1 MIHKI
6 YKTYKN
12 ALERIID
19 WRERHL
25 TEQQF
30 VLVLAFLTGL
40 GGAIAALLL
49 KYLIHTYQHLLT
61 STFTNEANY
70 LYLVYPVMGILIAG
84 CFVRYVVKDD
94 IGHGVTKILY
104 AISQRKS
111 IIKEHNMYTSV
122 LASSV
127 TIGFG
132 GSVGA
137 EAPIVLTGSAIGSN
151 LGRTFRLDQH
161 TLMILLGCGA
171 TAGIA
176 GIFKA
181 PIAGLLF
188 TIEVLMLDLTAYS
201 IMPLLISAVTAA
213 SVAYAFEGPTA
224 LFSFQD
230 QVDFTIER
238 TPYVILLGIVCGFV
252 SLYFTRCTFWAE
264 DLFKKISSP
273 WKKWAWGGALL
284 SVLIFLLPPLYGEG
298 YESIQHIYNGDFNRI
313 LDKSIFYD
321 FGQLNTSFIAHEAY
335 DTEMLQS
342 FIIFCLFILM
352 VMATKAFA
360 TAATC
365 GGGGCGGTFAP
376 SLFLGN
382 FAGFLMAIVLNQA
395 GVFEYLPP
403 RNFAVMGM
411 AAVMSGV
418 MHAPLMG
425 VFLSAELTGRFD
437 LFLPLM
443 IASCLSYGTIRIFEP
458 YSIYT
463 RRLAQKGEL
472 ITHHKDKAVL
482 TLLNLDELVQTDY
495 AIVSPQM
502 NLGRLVQVV
511 AGSKHNTYIVCE
523 HDGHFCG
530 IVTLNELRNIMF
542 QPRLYERMKV
552 EDIMIGPAAKVT
564 PEMNMANVMNLFDTT
579 NAGNLPVVDNGGKYI
594 GMLSKPA
601 IYSRY
606 RSVLQTFSED

>member
-1 MIHKI
+1 MFKYSKI
-6 YKTYKN
+6 YFDKFV
-12 ALERIID
+12 A
-19 WRERHL
+19 WREKRL

-30 VLVLAFLTGL
+30 VIVLAFLTGL
-40 GGAIAALLL
+40 LGAAAALIL
-49 KYLIHTYQHLLT
+49 KQLIHFFQHLLT
-61 STFTNEANY
+61 STFIDGANY
-70 LYLVYPVMGILIAG
+70 LYLLWPVIGILIAG
-84 CFVRYVVKDD
+84 CYVRYILKDD

-111 IIKEHNMYTSV
+111 IIKPHNMYSSV

-151 LGRTFRLDQH
+151 LGRTFRMDQH

-188 TIEVLMLDLTAYS
+188 TVEVLMLDLTAAS

-213 SVAYAFEGPTA
+213 SLAYAIDGSRA
-224 LFSFQD
+224 LFYFTETMD
-230 QVDFTIER
+230 FNVDRI
-238 TPYVILLGIVCGFV
+238 PYVVLLGIFCGFA

-264 DLFKKISSP
+264 DQFKKIVNP
-273 WKKWAWGGALL
+273 WTKWIVGGVFL
-284 SVLIFLLPPLYGEG
+284 SCIIFLLPPLYGEG
-298 YESIQHIYNGDFNRI
+298 YEAIQHIYNGTYHEITNN
-313 LDKSIFYD
+313 SIFFNLISVD
-321 FGQLNTSFIAHEAY
+321 EFGVMHGKSF
-335 DTEMLQS
+335 
-342 FIIFCLFILM
+342 FIFCGFILM

-360 TAATC
+360 TAATN

-382 FAGFLMAIVLNQA
+382 FAGMLFAYVLNHS
-395 GVFEYLPP
+395 GHTTFLPEM
-403 RNFAVMGM
+403 NFAVMGM

-443 IASCLSYGTIRIFEP
+443 IASAISYGTIRIFEP

-463 RRLAQKGEL
+463 RRLAQKGTL

-482 TLLNLDELVQTDY
+482 TLLNLEDVTLHDYEIIRPEWKLGQLVNVIAKSQ
-495 AIVSPQM
+495 
-502 NLGRLVQVV
+502 
-511 AGSKHNTYIVCE
+511 HNTFPVCDA
-523 HDGHFCG
+523 DGHFEG
-530 IVTLNELRNIMF
+530 IVTVSDVRNIMF
-542 QPRLYERMKV
+542 QPRLYQRMSV
-552 EDIMIGPAAKVT
+552 EDIMIGPPAKLT
-564 PEMNMANVMNLFDTT
+564 PKMNMAEVMNQFDNT
-579 NAGNLPVVDNGGKYI
+579 NAVTLPLLDQSGKYL
-594 GMLSKPA
+594 GMLSKQQ
-601 IYSRY
+601 IFSKY
-606 RSVLQTFSED
+606 RQVLQSFSDD

>member
-1 MIHKI
+1 MLNRTSTFINK
-6 YKTYKN
+6 YVD
-12 ALERIID
+12 RIVT
-19 WRERHL
+19 WREQHL

-30 VLVLAFLTGL
+30 VLVLAFVVGL
-40 GGAIAALLL
+40 AGAAAALTL
-49 KYLIHTYQHLLT
+49 KWLIHSFQHLLT
-61 STFTNEANY
+61 LYFVVDGANY
-70 LYLVYPVMGILIAG
+70 LYLLYPVLGILIAG
-84 CFVRYVVKDD
+84 CYVRYVVRDD

-111 IIKEHNMYTSV
+111 IIKVHNMYTSV
-122 LASSV
+122 IASSV

-151 LGRTFRLDQH
+151 LGRLFRMDQH

-188 TIEVLMLDLTAYS
+188 TVEVLMLDLTAFS

-213 SVAYAFEGPTA
+213 SVAYAVEGPTA
-224 LFSFQD
+224 LFSFTETM
-230 QVDFTIER
+230 DFSIER
-238 TPYVILLGIVCGFV
+238 VPYVILLGIFCGFV
-252 SLYFTRCTFWAE
+252 SLYFTRTTFWAE
-264 DLFKKISSP
+264 DQFKRVKSP
-273 WKKWAWGGALL
+273 WIKWIIGGAFL
-284 SVLIFLLPPLYGEG
+284 SIAIFLFPPLYGEG
-298 YESIQHIYNGDFNRI
+298 YDAIQNIYNGQYHAI
-313 LDKSIFYD
+313 LGNSLFYYMGVTD
-321 FGQLNTSFIAHEAY
+321 DTTVTTLTTFGVMVAFI
-335 DTEMLQS
+335 T
-342 FIIFCLFILM
+342 M
-352 VMATKAFA
+352 VMLAKSFA
-360 TAATC
+360 TAATN

-382 FAGFLMAIVLNQA
+382 LAGFLFAFMLNRS
-395 GVFEYLPP
+395 GYLTFLPEQ
-403 RNFAVMGM
+403 NFAVMGM

-443 IASCLSYGTIRIFEP
+443 IAACLSYGTIRIFEQ

-463 RRLAQKGEL
+463 RRLALKGEL

-482 TLLNLDELVQTDY
+482 TLLNLEDLILTDY
-495 AIVSPQM
+495 TVIHPEM
-502 NLGRLVQVV
+502 NLGQVV
-511 AGSKHNTYIVCE
+511 KIISTQQHNHYPVCDE
-523 HDGHFCG
+523 DGTFVG
-530 IVTLNELRNIMF
+530 VVTLNDLRNIMF

-552 EDIMIGPAAKVT
+552 EDIMIGPKGKIT
-564 PEMNMANVMNLFDTT
+564 PEMNMAEVMNLFDTT
-579 NAGNLPVVDNGGKYI
+579 DAWTL
-594 GMLSKPA
+594 PA
-601 IYSRY
+601 IDKQGRYLGMVSRQNIYATY
-606 RSVLQTFSED
+606 RQLLLTFSED

>member
-1 MIHKI
+1 MFK
-6 YKTYKN
+6 YSKKYFEKFV
-12 ALERIID
+12 D
-19 WRERHL
+19 WREKHL

-30 VLVLAFLTGL
+30 VIVLAFLTGL
-40 GGAIAALLL
+40 FGAAAALIL
-49 KYLIHTYQHLLT
+49 KQLIHFFQHWLT
-61 STFTNEANY
+61 ITFVDGANY
-70 LYLVYPVMGILIAG
+70 LYLLWPVIGILIAG
-84 CFVRYVVKDD
+84 CYVRYVLKDD

-111 IIKEHNMYTSV
+111 IIKPHNMYSSV
-122 LASSV
+122 LASSI

-151 LGRTFRLDQH
+151 LGRTFRMDQH

-188 TIEVLMLDLTAYS
+188 TVEVLMLDLTASS

-213 SVAYAFEGPTA
+213 SLAYAIDGSRA
-224 LFSFQD
+224 LFYFTETM
-230 QVDFTIER
+230 DFTVER
-238 TPYVILLGIVCGFV
+238 IPFVVLLGVFCGLA

-264 DLFKKISSP
+264 DQFKKIVNPWTKWIVGGLFLSSI
-273 WKKWAWGGALL
+273 
-284 SVLIFLLPPLYGEG
+284 IFLLPPLYGEG
-298 YESIQHIYNGDFNRI
+298 YESIQNIYNGTYHEITTN
-313 LDKSIFYD
+313 SIFYNLITVGED
-321 FGQLNTSFIAHEAY
+321 GVMHGRSFW
-335 DTEMLQS
+335 
-342 FIIFCLFILM
+342 IFTLFILL

-360 TAATC
+360 TAATN

-382 FAGFLMAIVLNQA
+382 FAGLIFAYLINRSGYFTFLPEM
-395 GVFEYLPP
+395 
-403 RNFAVMGM
+403 NFAVMGM

-443 IASCLSYGTIRIFEP
+443 IASTISYGTIRIFEP

-482 TLLNLDELVQTDY
+482 TLLNLEDVTLHDY
-495 AIVSPQM
+495 EVIRPEWK
-502 NLGRLVQVV
+502 LRRLVRLIAKSQ
-511 AGSKHNTYIVCE
+511 HNTFPVCDANE
-523 HDGHFCG
+523 HFLG
-530 IVTLNELRNIMF
+530 IVTLSDVRNIMF
-542 QPRLYERMKV
+542 QPRLYDRMTV
-552 EDIMIGPAAKVT
+552 EDIMIGPSAKLT
-564 PEMNMANVMNLFDTT
+564 PKMNMAEVMNLFDNT
-579 NAGNLPVVDNGGKYI
+579 NAVTLPLIDQSGKYL
-594 GMLSKPA
+594 GMLSKQQ
-601 IYSRY
+601 IFSKY
-606 RSVLQTFSED
+606 REVLQKFSED

>member
-1 MIHKI
+1 MLNR
-6 YKTYKN
+6 TYSIVN
-12 ALERIID
+12 RGVERIVS
-19 WRERHL
+19 WREHHL

-30 VLVLAFLTGL
+30 VLILAFLTGL
-40 GGAIAALLL
+40 AGAAAALIL
-49 KYLIHTYQHLLT
+49 KWLIHSFQHLLT
-61 STFTNEANY
+61 LYFEVDGANY
-70 LYLVYPVMGILIAG
+70 LYLLYPVLGILIAG
-84 CFVRYVVKDD
+84 CYVRYIVRDD

-151 LGRTFRLDQH
+151 LGRLFRMDQH

-171 TAGIA
+171 TAAIA

-188 TIEVLMLDLTAYS
+188 TVEVLMLDLTAFS

-213 SVAYAFEGPTA
+213 SVAYAVDGSKA
-224 LFSFQD
+224 LFYFSEAM
-230 QVDFTIER
+230 DFSIER
-238 TPYVILLGIVCGFV
+238 VPYVILLGIFCGFA
-252 SLYFTRCTFWAE
+252 SLYFTRTTFWAE
-264 DLFKKISSP
+264 DQFKKVTNP
-273 WKKWAWGGALL
+273 WIKWLYGGTFL
-284 SVLIFLLPPLYGEG
+284 SIAIFLLPPLYGEG
-298 YESIQHIYNGDFNRI
+298 YEAIQHIYNGQYHEI
-313 LDKSIFYD
+313 LGNSIFYSLTL
-321 FGQLNTSFIAHEAY
+321 GGLSEAIPNGRFWI
-335 DTEMLQS
+335 L
-342 FIIFCLFILM
+342 CLFIFM
-352 VMATKAFA
+352 VMLTKSFA
-360 TAATC
+360 TAATN

-382 FAGFLMAIVLNQA
+382 FAGFIFAYMLNESHL
-395 GVFEYLPP
+395 FTFLPEQ
-403 RNFAVMGM
+403 NFAVMGM

-443 IASCLSYGTIRIFEP
+443 IAACLSYGTIRIFEP

-463 RRLAQKGEL
+463 RRLALKGEL

-482 TLLNLDELVQTDY
+482 TLLNLQDLINTDY
-495 AIVSPQM
+495 TIVSPDM
-502 NLGRLVQVV
+502 KLGELVRVISSQT
-511 AGSKHNTYIVCE
+511 HNHYPVCYE
-523 HDGHFCG
+523 DGTFVG
-530 IVTLNELRNIMF
+530 VVTLNDLRNIMF
-542 QPRLYERMKV
+542 QPRLYERMTV
-552 EDIMIGPAAKVT
+552 EDIMIGPKGKIM
-564 PEMNMANVMNLFDTT
+564 PEMNMADVMNLFDSTDAWT
-579 NAGNLPVVDNGGKYI
+579 LPVIDKQGRYL
-594 GMLSKPA
+594 GMLSRQR
-601 IYSRY
+601 IYATY
-606 RSVLQTFSED
+606 RKLLLKFSED

>member
-1 MIHKI
+1 MLNRTYTFLNTAVEKI
-6 YKTYKN
+6 V
-12 ALERIID
+12 A
-19 WRERHL
+19 WREQHL

-40 GGAIAALLL
+40 AGAAAALIL
-49 KYLIHTYQHLLT
+49 KWLIHTFQHLLT
-61 STFTNEANY
+61 QYFVVDGANY
-70 LYLVYPVMGILIAG
+70 LYLLYPVLGILIAG
-84 CFVRYVVKDD
+84 CFVRYIVRDD

-111 IIKEHNMYTSV
+111 IIKVHNMYTSV

-151 LGRTFRLDQH
+151 LGRLFRMDQH

-188 TIEVLMLDLTAYS
+188 TVEVLMLDLTAFS

-213 SVAYAFEGPTA
+213 SVAYIIDGQKA
-224 LFSFQD
+224 LFY
-230 QVDFTIER
+230 FTETMEFSIER
-238 TPYVILLGIVCGFV
+238 APYVILLGIFCGFA
-252 SLYFTRCTFWAE
+252 SLYFTRTTFWAE
-264 DLFKKISSP
+264 DLFKKITNP
-273 WKKWAWGGALL
+273 WKKWVVGG
-284 SVLIFLLPPLYGEG
+284 IFLSIVIFLFPPLYGEG
-298 YESIQHIYNGDFNRI
+298 YDAIQNIYNGQYHAITGN
-313 LDKSIFYD
+313 SIFYD
-321 FGQLNTSFIAHEAY
+321 IDQMSLADGIPNTSFWV
-335 DTEMLQS
+335 L
-342 FIIFCLFILM
+342 CGFILL
-352 VMATKAFA
+352 VMLTKSFA
-360 TAATC
+360 TAATN

-382 FAGFLMAIVLNQA
+382 FAGFLFAYMLNKA
-395 GVFEYLPP
+395 GIFTFLSEQ
-403 RNFAVMGM
+403 NFAVMGM

-463 RRLAQKGEL
+463 RRLALKGEL

-482 TLLNLDELVQTDY
+482 TMLSMQDLILNDY
-495 AIVSPQM
+495 AILHPQQT
-502 NLGRLVQVV
+502 LGELVKIISQQ
-511 AGSKHNTYIVCE
+511 KHNHYPVCE
-523 HDGHFCG
+523 TDGTFLG
-530 IVTLNELRNIMF
+530 IVTLNDMRNIMF
-542 QPRLYERMKV
+542 QPRLYERMLV
-552 EDIMIGPAAKVT
+552 EDIMIGPKGKIT
-564 PEMNMANVMNLFDTT
+564 PEMNMAEVMNLFDTT
-579 NAGNLPVVDNGGKYI
+579 DAWTLPVIDIQGKYI
-594 GMLSKPA
+594 GMLSRQH
-601 IYSRY
+601 IYETY
-606 RSVLQTFSED
+606 RGLLKEFSED

>member
-1 MIHKI
+1 MLNR
-6 YKTYKN
+6 TYTFINKSV
-12 ALERIID
+12 ERIVT
-19 WRERHL
+19 WREQHL

-30 VLVLAFLTGL
+30 VLILAFLVGL
-40 GGAIAALLL
+40 AGAAAALTL
-49 KYLIHTYQHLLT
+49 KWLIHSFQHLLT
-61 STFTNEANY
+61 LYFEIDGANW
-70 LYLVYPVMGILIAG
+70 LYLLYPMLGILIAG
-84 CFVRYVVKDD
+84 CYVRYIVRDD

-111 IIKEHNMYTSV
+111 IIKVHNMYTSV
-122 LASSV
+122 IASSV

-151 LGRTFRLDQH
+151 LGRLFRMDQH

-188 TIEVLMLDLTAYS
+188 TVEVLMLDLTAFS

-213 SVAYAFEGPTA
+213 SVAYAVEGPKA
-224 LFSFQD
+224 LFSFTETM
-230 QVDFTIER
+230 DFSIER
-238 TPYVILLGIVCGFV
+238 VPYVILLGIFCGFV
-252 SLYFTRCTFWAE
+252 SLYFTRTTFFAE
-264 DLFKKISSP
+264 DMFKKVHNP
-273 WKKWAWGGALL
+273 WIKWVVGGVFL
-284 SVLIFLLPPLYGEG
+284 SVAIFLFPPLYGEG
-298 YESIQHIYNGDFNRI
+298 YEVIQHIYDGNFHAI
-313 LDKSIFYD
+313 LSNSLFYNIGLSD
-321 FGQLNTSFIAHEAY
+321 DPTITTLLTFGV
-335 DTEMLQS
+335 M
-342 FIIFCLFILM
+342 CVFILM
-352 VMATKAFA
+352 VMLFKSFA
-360 TAATC
+360 TAATN

-382 FAGFLMAIVLNQA
+382 LAGFLFAFMLNRTD
-395 GVFEYLPP
+395 YLTFLPEQ
-403 RNFAVMGM
+403 NFAVMGM

-443 IASCLSYGTIRIFEP
+443 IAACLSYGTIRIFEQ

-463 RRLAQKGEL
+463 RRLALKGEL

-482 TLLNLDELVQTDY
+482 TLLNLQDLILTDY
-495 AIVSPQM
+495 TVIRPEMS
-502 NLGRLVQVV
+502 LGEVV
-511 AGSKHNTYIVCE
+511 KMISSQHHNHYPVCDP
-523 HDGHFCG
+523 DGTFVG
-530 IVTLNELRNIMF
+530 IVTLNEIRNIMF

-552 EDIMIGPAAKVT
+552 EDIMIGPKGKIT
-564 PEMNMANVMNLFDTT
+564 PEMNMAEVMNLFDTT
-579 NAGNLPVVDNGGKYI
+579 DAWTLPVIDKQGRYL
-594 GMLSKPA
+594 GMLSRQN
-601 IYSRY
+601 IYATY
-606 RSVLQTFSED
+606 RQLLLSFSED

>member
-1 MIHKI
+1 MLS
-6 YKTYKN
+6 KTYTTLN
-12 ALERIID
+12 RAVEAIVS
-19 WRERHL
+19 WREQHL
-25 TEQQF
+25 TGQQF

-40 GGAIAALLL
+40 AGAAAALTL
-49 KYLIHTYQHLLT
+49 KWLIHHFQHLLT
-61 STFTNEANY
+61 LYFDVDGANY
-70 LYLVYPVMGILIAG
+70 LYLLYPVLGILIAG
-84 CFVRYVVKDD
+84 CYVRYIVRDD

-111 IIKEHNMYTSV
+111 IIKVHNMYTSV

-151 LGRTFRLDQH
+151 LGRLFRMDQH

-188 TIEVLMLDLTAYS
+188 TVEVLMLDLTAFS

-213 SVAYAFEGPTA
+213 SVAYAIEGSTA
-224 LFSFQD
+224 LFYFTETM
-230 QVDFTIER
+230 DFSIER
-238 TPYVILLGIVCGFV
+238 VPYVILLGIFCGFA
-252 SLYFTRCTFWAE
+252 SLYFTRTTFWAE
-264 DLFKKISSP
+264 DQFKRIHSP
-273 WKKWAWGGALL
+273 WVKWVLGGTFL
-284 SVLIFLLPPLYGEG
+284 SIAIFLLPPLYGEG
-298 YESIQHIYNGDFNRI
+298 YESIQNIYNGQYHDI
-313 LDKSIFYD
+313 LAGSIFYNATLGSLSQIIPD
-321 FGQLNTSFIAHEAY
+321 GRFWILCF
-335 DTEMLQS
+335 
-342 FIIFCLFILM
+342 FIIM
-352 VMATKAFA
+352 VMLTKSFA
-360 TAATC
+360 TAATN

-382 FAGFLMAIVLNQA
+382 FAGFLFAYMLNEA
-395 GVFEYLPP
+395 GLFTFLPEQ
-403 RNFAVMGM
+403 NFAVMGM

-482 TLLNLDELVQTDY
+482 TLLNLQDLITQDYAVVRPEMKLGELVKVISTQT
-495 AIVSPQM
+495 
-502 NLGRLVQVV
+502 
-511 AGSKHNTYIVCE
+511 HNHYPVCDA
-523 HDGHFCG
+523 DGTFVG
-530 IVTLNELRNIMF
+530 IVTLNDLRNIMF
-542 QPRLYERMKV
+542 QPRLYERMSV
-552 EDIMIGPAAKVT
+552 EDIMIGPKGKVT
-564 PEMNMANVMNLFDTT
+564 PEMNMADVMNLFDSTDAWT
-579 NAGNLPVVDNGGKYI
+579 LPVIDNQGHYL
-594 GMLSKPA
+594 GMLSRQH
-601 IYSRY
+601 IYATY
-606 RSVLQTFSED
+606 RKLLLKFSED

>member
-1 MIHKI
+1 MNK
-6 YKTYKN
+6 
-12 ALERIID
+12 AVERIVS

-30 VLVLAFLTGL
+30 VLVLAFVVGVL
-40 GGAIAALLL
+40 GSCSALIL
-49 KYLIHTYQHLLT
+49 KRLIHTFQHLLT
-61 STFTNEANY
+61 QYFDIDGANY
-70 LYLVYPVMGILIAG
+70 LYLLYPMLGILLAG
-84 CFVRYVVKDD
+84 CFVRYMVRDD

-111 IIKEHNMYTSV
+111 IIKPHNMYTSV

-151 LGRTFRLDQH
+151 LGRLFRMDQH

-188 TIEVLMLDLTAYS
+188 TVEVLMLDLTAFS

-213 SVAYAFEGPTA
+213 SVSYFFEGPRA
-224 LFSFQD
+224 LFYFTETM
-230 QVDFTIER
+230 DFSIGR
-238 TPYVILLGIVCGFV
+238 APYVVLLGIFCGFA
-252 SLYFTRCTFWAE
+252 SLYFTRTTFWAE
-264 DLFKKISSP
+264 DFFKRFHSP
-273 WKKWAWGGALL
+273 WTRWLFGG
-284 SVLIFLLPPLYGEG
+284 IFLSIAIFLFPPLYGEG
-298 YESIQHIYNGDFNRI
+298 YDSIQSIYNGQYHAITGN
-313 LDKSIFYD
+313 SIFYSLD
-321 FGQLNTSFIAHEAY
+321 ELSLTDGIPNSSFWV
-335 DTEMLQS
+335 L
-342 FIIFCLFILM
+342 CVFILL
-352 VMATKAFA
+352 VMLTKSFA
-360 TAATC
+360 TAATN

-382 FAGFLMAIVLNQA
+382 LAGFLFAYMLNKA
-395 GVFEYLPP
+395 GIFTFLPEQ
-403 RNFAVMGM
+403 NFAVMGM

-463 RRLAQKGEL
+463 RRLALKGEL

-482 TLLNLDELVQTDY
+482 TMLSLNDLISTDYPVLPTQMTLGELVKIISTQ
-495 AIVSPQM
+495 
-502 NLGRLVQVV
+502 N
-511 AGSKHNTYIVCE
+511 HNHYPVCDV
-523 HDGHFCG
+523 DGTFLG
-530 IVTLNELRNIMF
+530 IVTLNDLRNIMF
-542 QPRLYERMKV
+542 QQRLYDRMLV
-552 EDIMIGPAAKVT
+552 GDIMIGPKGKVT
-564 PEMNMANVMNLFDTT
+564 PDMNMAEVMNLFDTT
-579 NAGNLPVVDNGGKYI
+579 DAQALPVLDAQGHYT
-594 GMLSKPA
+594 GMLSRQH
-601 IYSRY
+601 IYDTY
-606 RSVLQTFSED
+606 RVMLKAFSED

>member
-1 MIHKI
+1 MLNR
-6 YKTYKN
+6 TYTTLNKCV
-12 ALERIID
+12 ERIVN

-25 TEQQF
+25 TGQQF
-30 VLVLAFLTGL
+30 VLILAFLTGL
-40 GGAIAALLL
+40 AGAAAALAL
-49 KYLIHTYQHLLT
+49 KWLIHSFQHLLT
-61 STFTNEANY
+61 LYFDVDGANY
-70 LYLVYPVMGILIAG
+70 LYLLYPVLGILLAG
-84 CFVRYVVKDD
+84 CYVRYIVRDD

-111 IIKEHNMYTSV
+111 IIKVHNMYTSV

-151 LGRTFRLDQH
+151 LGRLFRMDQH

-188 TIEVLMLDLTAYS
+188 TVEVLMLDLTAFS

-213 SVAYAFEGPTA
+213 SVSYAIDGSKA
-224 LFSFQD
+224 LFYFTETM
-230 QVDFTIER
+230 DFSIER
-238 TPYVILLGIVCGFV
+238 VPYVILLGIFCGFA
-252 SLYFTRCTFWAE
+252 SLYFTRTTFWAE
-264 DLFKKISSP
+264 DQFKKIHNP
-273 WKKWAWGGALL
+273 WIKWVVGGLFL
-284 SVLIFLLPPLYGEG
+284 SIAIFLLPPLYGEG
-298 YESIQHIYNGDFNRI
+298 YESIQNIYNGQYHEI
-313 LDKSIFYD
+313 LGNSLFYNLTLGGLSEIIPD
-321 FGQLNTSFIAHEAY
+321 GKFWILSF
-335 DTEMLQS
+335 
-342 FIIFCLFILM
+342 FIVM
-352 VMATKAFA
+352 VMLTKSFA
-360 TAATC
+360 TAATN

-382 FAGFLMAIVLNQA
+382 FAGFLFAYMLNEAQ
-395 GVFEYLPP
+395 FFTFLPEQ
-403 RNFAVMGM
+403 NFAVMGM

-482 TLLNLDELVQTDY
+482 TLLNMQDLIMSDYAVLHPSMKLGELVKIISTQT
-495 AIVSPQM
+495 
-502 NLGRLVQVV
+502 
-511 AGSKHNTYIVCE
+511 HNHYPVCDE
-523 HDGHFCG
+523 DGTFMG
-530 IVTLNELRNIMF
+530 VVTLNDLRNIMF
-542 QPRLYERMKV
+542 QPRLYGRMTA
-552 EDIMIGPAAKVT
+552 EDLMIGPKGKVS
-564 PEMNMANVMNLFDTT
+564 PEMNMADVMNLFDTT
-579 NAGNLPVVDNGGKYI
+579 DAWTLPVINNQGKYI
-594 GMLSKPA
+594 GMLSRQH
-601 IYSRY
+601 IYATY
-606 RSVLQTFSED
+606 RKLLLKFSED

>member
-1 MIHKI
+1 MLNR
-6 YKTYKN
+6 TYSTIN
-12 ALERIID
+12 TLVERIVT

-25 TEQQF
+25 TQQQF
-30 VLVLAFLTGL
+30 VLILAFVTGL
-40 GGAIAALLL
+40 AGAAMALTL
-49 KYLIHTYQHLLT
+49 KWLIHLFQHLLT
-61 STFTNEANY
+61 MYFHVDGANY
-70 LYLVYPVMGILIAG
+70 LYLLYPVLGILIAG
-84 CFVRYVVKDD
+84 CFVRYLVRDD

-111 IIKEHNMYTSV
+111 IIKVHNMYTSV

-151 LGRTFRLDQH
+151 LGRLFRMDQH

-188 TIEVLMLDLTAYS
+188 TIEVLMLDLTAFS

-213 SVAYAFEGPTA
+213 SVAYFVEGPRA
-224 LFSFQD
+224 LFYFTETM
-230 QVDFTIER
+230 DFSIER
-238 TPYVILLGIVCGFV
+238 APYVILLGICCGFA
-252 SLYFTRCTFWAE
+252 SLYFTRTTFWAE
-264 DLFKKISSP
+264 DFFKRFHNP
-273 WKKWAWGGALL
+273 WQKWIMGGTFL
-284 SVLIFLLPPLYGEG
+284 SIVIFLFPPLYGEG
-298 YESIQHIYNGDFNRI
+298 YDAIQNIYNGQYHSITEGSVFYD
-313 LDKSIFYD
+313 LDKMPVISS
-321 FGQLNTSFIAHEAY
+321 LPNSSFWV
-335 DTEMLQS
+335 L
-342 FIIFCLFILM
+342 CGFILL
-352 VMATKAFA
+352 VILTKSFA
-360 TAATC
+360 TAATN

-382 FAGFLMAIVLNQA
+382 LAGFLFAYMLNKA
-395 GVFEYLPP
+395 GIFTTLSEQ
-403 RNFAVMGM
+403 NFAVMGM

-443 IASCLSYGTIRIFEP
+443 IAACLSYGTIRIFEP

-463 RRLAQKGEL
+463 RRLALKGEL

-482 TLLNLDELVQTDY
+482 TMLNLQDLILHDYAVLYPQMMLGELVKVISEQ
-495 AIVSPQM
+495 
-502 NLGRLVQVV
+502 
-511 AGSKHNTYIVCE
+511 KHNHFPVCDT
-523 HDGHFCG
+523 DGTFLG
-530 IVTLNELRNIMF
+530 VITLNDLRNIMF
-542 QPRLYERMKV
+542 QPRLYERMMV
-552 EDIMIGPAAKVT
+552 EDIMIGPKGKVT
-564 PEMNMANVMNLFDTT
+564 PEMNMAEVMNLFDTT
-579 NAGNLPVVDNGGKYI
+579 DAWTLPVIDNQGRYQ
-594 GMLSKPA
+594 GMLSRQH
-601 IYSRY
+601 IYETY
-606 RSVLQTFSED
+606 RDLLKEFSED